1 MKIIVTGAA
10 GFVGTNLSLALA
22 KNQDELLLIDDL
34 SRPLVDINRDY
45 IELNTENRIRLI
57 DITDS
62 VALTESFDDF
72 GCPDMVI
79 NLAGQVSLLGSIE
92 NPIRDFMINAY
103 APLSMLEYF
112 RMREMN
118 PIFLNISSNKVYGNL
133 KDYPIIESEKRYSIL
148 GDRVSLD
155 ESTPLDFYGPY
166 GCSKGTADQYLI
178 DYWRIFGMKTI
189 SFRQSTIYG
198 PFQRPTSDQ
207 GWVVYMIE
215 KILKGESIRLNGIGK
230 QVRDILYVSDLVEL
244 ILKIPKIADFPFGQS
259 FNVGGG
265 PKNTLSI
272 LELFSLLKSQTG
284 KDAKYTEGDER
295 PGDQKYYV
303 SNIEK
308 ISSAAS
314 WSPSTDLH
322 NGILKVLTE
331 KTKSDDA

>member
-1 MKIIVTGAA
+1 
-10 GFVGTNLSLALA
+10 
-22 KNQDELLLIDDL
+22 
-34 SRPLVDINRDY
+34 
-45 IELNTENRIRLI
+45 
-57 DITDS
+57 
-62 VALTESFDDF
+62 
-72 GCPDMVI
+72 
-79 NLAGQVSLLGSIE
+79 
-92 NPIRDFMINAY
+92 
-103 APLSMLEYF
+103 
-112 RMREMN
+112 
-118 PIFLNISSNKVYGNL
+118 
-133 KDYPIIESEKRYSIL
+133 
-148 GDRVSLD
+148 
-155 ESTPLDFYGPY
+155 
-166 GCSKGTADQYLI
+166 
-178 DYWRIFGMKTI
+178 
-189 SFRQSTIYG
+189 
-198 PFQRPTSDQ
+198 
-207 GWVVYMIE
+207 
-215 KILKGESIRLNGIGK
+215 
-230 QVRDILYVSDLVEL
+230 VEL